1 LDPAFF
7 RDGDARNARLN
18 SIPIFKMNTTR
29 GIFETFPNQ
38 PGDRKDS
45 PFSVASQSESGQ
57 PAAQQSPFSAL
68 EKQSSPFTVV
78 DDDAGAKSAEF
89 GKPAK
94 LPERKKSDSPFQ
106 VAEPSEGFGFV
117 APAPAASPFETPP
130 PVPAYPPLS
139 TPAESAAAFP
149 FSSPP
154 QFPAPAPQAFAAAAP
169 SAANV
174 PSAFTPAPQAPVSQP
189 DSGDFLSDSSS
200 IRQLELRAIFG
211 VDRELSADEI
221 LQRARALSGIRGLAR
236 VGAKEMATIE
246 GLKNLLPSL
255 GLGGGP
261 LKLYS
266 GSVPIDFIREGPV
279 VLAIQT
285 DGSFAPG
292 VRETLMIVARELGRL
307 G

>member
-1 LDPAFF
+1 
-7 RDGDARNARLN
+7 
-18 SIPIFKMNTTR
+18 
-29 GIFETFPNQ
+29 
-38 PGDRKDS
+38 
-45 PFSVASQSESGQ
+45 VATQSENGQ

-68 EKQSSPFTVV
+68 DKQSSPFTVV
-78 DDDAGAKSAEF
+78 DDAAGAKPAEF

-117 APAPAASPFETPP
+117 APAPAAVSSPFETPP
-130 PVPAYPPLS
+130 PVPASPPLS
-139 TPAESAAAFP
+139 TPAEPAAAFP

-154 QFPAPAPQAFAAAAP
+154 QFPAPAPQAFTAAAP

-174 PSAFTPAPQAPVSQP
+174 PPAFTPAPQVPVSQP
-189 DSGDFLSDSSS
+189 DSVDFLSDSSS

-221 LQRARALSGIRGLAR
+221 LQRARALSGIRSLAR
-236 VGAKEMATIE
+236 VGPKEMATIE
-246 GLKNLLPSL
+246 GLKNLLPGL
-255 GLGGGP
+255 GFGGGP

-266 GSVPIDFIREGPV
+266 GSVPIDFIREGSV

-292 VRETLMIVARELGRL
+292 VRETLMIVARELGRI